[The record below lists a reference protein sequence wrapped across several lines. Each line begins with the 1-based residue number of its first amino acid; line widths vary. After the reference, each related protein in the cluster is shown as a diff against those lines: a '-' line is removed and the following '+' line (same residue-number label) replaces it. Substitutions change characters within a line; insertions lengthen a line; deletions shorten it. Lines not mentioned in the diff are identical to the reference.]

1 MTSLTTK
8 IKSIIPARYLPA
20 AISSYY
26 TIRSLAYLGNN
37 FICPCCGGHFRR
49 FLPYNKNK
57 PDANNICPRCGSFER
72 HRLLWLYLKNKTN
85 IFEDNLKILHCA
97 PEYCLQKQLIR
108 NQNLQ
113 YIGADLDSPL
123 ANVKMDL
130 TKIQYDD
137 NYFDVIIC
145 NHVLEHI
152 PNDRQAMKELF
163 RVLKP
168 GGWAILQVPIDP
180 TLEKTF
186 EDPNIISP
194 QDRERLFGESNHV
207 RMYGLDY
214 KNRLQ
219 EAGFTVKVDKYVEE
233 LSANLIQK
241 YGLLSNEYIYFCSK
255 H

>member
-8 IKSIIPARYLPA
+8 IKSIIPNQYLPA

-49 FLPYNKNK
+49 FLPYNKNQ
-57 PDANNICPRCGSFER
+57 PDANNVCPRCGSFER

-85 IFEDNLKILHCA
+85 IFEKNLKILHCS
-97 PEYCLQKQLIR
+97 PEYFLQKQLIS

-137 NYFDVIIC
+137 NYFDVILC

-152 PNDRQAMKELF
+152 PNDIQAMKELF

-194 QDRERLFGESNHV
+194 QDRERLFGQSDHV
-207 RMYGLDY
+207 RMYGRDY
-214 KNRLQ
+214 KNRL
-219 EAGFTVKVDKYVEE
+219 EDAGFTVKVDKYIDE
-233 LSANLIQK
+233 LSDNLIQK
-241 YGLLSNEYIYFCSK
+241 YGLLSNEYIYFGSK